1 MHTDPDP
8 RPDLPPLDVAV
19 VGLGP
24 VGAALALR
32 LDALGVRVAVLERDV
47 TPHALP
53 RAAHLDDEALAVLR
67 RAGVLPEVLAAGRAI
82 DGFELADRHG
92 RTLLRARKRP
102 VVDGLPTALLVH
114 QPTVERA
121 LRARLAARGVPVHL
135 GTTVTDVR
143 DLGDGVEVDATERG
157 GAPLLAQAAF
167 VVGCDG
173 ARSTVRDAMRTRLH
187 GGGFRQRWLVVDT
200 LVPDV
205 LAEALPDRLVQTAD
219 PRRART
225 FVPFPGAR
233 RRWEW
238 RLRPEETDGEAE
250 ATAFVRARLAEALA
264 AAGLGPDLE
273 GVEIE
278 RATVYTFYDLVAERW
293 RRGRLLLAGDAAHL
307 MPPFLGQGLGAGLRD
322 ADALAP
328 RLAAVLDGAPPD
340 LLDDYETERRRHVRA
355 TTRLAVALGRLITLP
370 EPLATARD
378 LTLRAGQ
385 RVPGLRDRL
394 LGWTVRLP
402 AAPPARA
409 GSWTGELAEKVARR
423 GR

>member
-1 MHTDPDP
+1 MHTEPGA
-8 RPDLPPLDVAV
+8 PPSESIAADVLI

-32 LDALGVRVAVLERDV
+32 LDALGVRVAVLERDA

-53 RAAHLDDEALAVLR
+53 RAAHLDDEALAVLQR
-67 RAGVLPEVLAAGRAI
+67 TGALREVLASGREI
-82 DGFELADRHG
+82 DGFELADRRG

-121 LRARLAARGVPVHL
+121 LRARLAERGVATHL
-135 GTTVTDVR
+135 GASVTAVR
-143 DLGDGVEVDATERG
+143 DLGDSVELEATG
-157 GAPLLAQAAF
+157 PIGAPLVARAAF

-173 ARSTVRDAMRTRLH
+173 ARSTVRDAIQTRLR
-187 GGGFRQRWLVVDT
+187 GGGFRQRWLVVDA
-200 LVPDV
+200 LVPSA
-205 LAEALPDRLVQTAD
+205 LGAALPDRLVQTAD

-238 RLRPEETDGEAE
+238 RLWPEEADSEAE
-250 ATAFVRARLAEALA
+250 SPAFVRARLAEALA
-264 AAGLGPDLE
+264 AQGVAADPG

-278 RATVYTFYDLVAERW
+278 RASVYTFYDLVAERW

-328 RLAAVLDGAPPD
+328 RLASVLDGAP
-340 LLDDYETERRRHVRA
+340 LAELDGYQAERRRHVRA

-370 EPLATARD
+370 EPFATARD
-378 LTLRAGQ
+378 LTLRAGR

-394 LGWTVRLP
+394 SDWAIRLP
-402 AAPPARA
+402 
-409 GSWTGELAEKVARR
+409 
-423 GR
+423 